1 MLKKNSLRKIVVS
14 PAAASAAAFL
24 LSLAAGWILSGA
36 SIVGAASFVDVS
48 LAGGLGLP
56 CSAAV
61 FTGGL
66 VRSIVQGS
74 VGRNIVKI
82 TAALVIVIVKM
93 FTEPENNPKVCGIST
108 FCAIFAS
115 GAAVSAIVGELFY
128 KLIFYLLYAALAGYT
143 AYSVSLIIYGFRM
156 KRAADLSSVSGCSYA
171 VVYTLLIASLCSA
184 ELPLVNIGIAAG
196 AAVTLAG
203 AYFYRYTGGVL
214 CGALTTCGAF
224 LSSTSCGMTVV
235 LLPAAGLLTGYLY
248 KQKIN
253 VASGFFTALN
263 FMLMIF
269 TGVNPESMNSMFNIV
284 CGTAVF
290 RFFAPY
296 YSDKWIITVGSAAA
310 ALPDILGTRM
320 SFLSDSIGNIR
331 VESEKIAGLISEK
344 AGKNQDAPDNS
355 NPVCSHCFRRLNCWK
370 NDYDN
375 TVRGFRRLSGMTEF
389 SRENFPYEL
398 DDCLHKRELCE
409 NFEKKARE
417 KATAKLLEMRFSE
430 SRKLLSEQIKIIEE
444 VAQAAGERMDVRY
457 SEPISRNIRE
467 KLRKFGINP
476 TNVIAYY
483 NSRNR
488 LLAEI
493 YFSYAD
499 APENSSRIRDLVADE
514 LRIPL
519 DSAGMIRSGKE
530 VRIRL
535 FESPE
540 YALEVYGASV
550 CADNSKENG
559 DTSMI
564 FSDGTG
570 VSYVILSDGMGCGKD
585 AAVESRMVVRMF
597 RRLISSGVNYLSAI
611 KLINS
616 IMLTKSREESFATL
630 DAVRIDLD
638 SCGLTVIKSGA
649 TATLIRHR
657 GSVMKITSP
666 TFPIGIYEQSDTFSK
681 DYDFEEG
688 DIIIMFSDGIS
699 ENAYSYIKEL
709 LLTDGNLKSIVD
721 EICVKSEIFN
731 PTVRSDDVTVIG
743 IRVGRTGRK

>member
-1 MLKKNSLRKIVVS
+1 MLKRNNVTKIIKS
-14 PAAASAAAFL
+14 PAAASAGAFL
-24 LSLAAGWILSGA
+24 LSLAAGWLLSGTN
-36 SIVGAASFVDVS
+36 ITGAVSFADVS
-48 LAGGLGLP
+48 LTGGLNLP
-56 CSAAV
+56 YSAAV
-61 FTGGL
+61 FTSSL
-66 VRSIVQGS
+66 VRSIVQGN

-82 TAALVIVIVKM
+82 TAALIVVIIKM
-93 FTEPENNPKVCGIST
+93 FTEPKNDPKVSGISA
-108 FCAIFAS
+108 FCAVFAS
-115 GAAVSAIVGELFY
+115 GAAVSAIMGQLLY

-143 AYSVSLIIYGFRM
+143 AYSVSLIISGFRM
-156 KRAADLSSVSGCSYA
+156 RRAADLSSISGCAYA
-171 VVYTLLIASLCSA
+171 VVYTMLIAALCSA
-184 ELPLVNIGIAAG
+184 ELPIMNAGIAFG

-248 KQKIN
+248 RQKIN
-253 VASGFFTALN
+253 VAAGFFTGLN
-263 FMLMIF
+263 FMLMIL

-290 RFFAPY
+290 RFLAPY
-296 YSDKWIITVGSAAA
+296 YSDKWIITAESSAA
-310 ALPDILGTRM
+310 ALPDILGARM
-320 SFLSDSIGNIR
+320 SFLSDSIGNLR
-331 VESEKIAGLISEK
+331 AESEKIAGIIAEK
-344 AGKNQDAPDNS
+344 AGKKEEISDNS
-355 NPVCSHCFRRLNCWK
+355 NSVCSRCFRRLNCWK

-375 TVRGFRRLSGMTEF
+375 TVRGFRRLSQMSEF
-389 SRENFPYEL
+389 SEENFPFEL
-398 DDCLHKRELCE
+398 DDCLHKKELKE
-409 NFEKKARE
+409 SFEKKARE
-417 KATAKLLEMRFSE
+417 RATAKLLEMRFSE

-444 VAQAAGERMDVRY
+444 VAESAGERMDVRY
-457 SEPISRNIRE
+457 SEPISRNIRD
-467 KLRKFGINP
+467 KLVKFGMNP
-476 TNVIAYY
+476 KSVIAYY
-483 NSRNR
+483 NSKNR
-488 LLAEI
+488 LMAEI
-493 YFSYAD
+493 YFSRAD
-499 APENSSRIRDLVADE
+499 APTGCSRIRDLVSDE
-514 LRIPL
+514 LRLPL
-519 DSAGMIRSGKE
+519 DSAGMVNSGQE

-535 FESPE
+535 FERPE
-540 YALEVYGASV
+540 YSLEVYGASI

-570 VSYVILSDGMGCGKD
+570 VSYVILSDGMGCGKN

-597 RRLISSGVNYLSAI
+597 RRLISSGVNYSSAI

-649 TATLIRHR
+649 TATLICHR

-666 TFPIGIYEQSDTFSK
+666 TFPIGIYEQSDTFSR
-681 DYDFEEG
+681 DYDFEDG

-699 ENAYSYIKEL
+699 ENAYSFIKEL
-709 LLTDGNLKSIVD
+709 LLGGGDLKSIVD
-721 EICVKSEIFN
+721 EICMKSEVFN

-743 IRVGRTGRK
+743 IRVMRS

>member
-82 TAALVIVIVKM
+82 TAALIIVIVKM
-93 FTEPENNPKVCGIST
+93 FTEPENNPKTCGIST
-108 FCAIFAS
+108 FCAVFAS

-344 AGKNQDAPDNS
+344 TGKNQDVPDNS

-483 NSRNR
+483 NFRNR